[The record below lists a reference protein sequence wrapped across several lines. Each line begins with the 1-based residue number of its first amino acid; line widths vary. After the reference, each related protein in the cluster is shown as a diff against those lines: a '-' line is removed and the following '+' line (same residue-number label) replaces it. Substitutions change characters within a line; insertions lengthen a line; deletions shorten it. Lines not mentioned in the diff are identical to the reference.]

1 MSKVSFF
8 WEIPKSMGKNEE
20 KKDPELVAQHWDLIY
35 PQGVLLVSSESFP
48 EPVESNCL
56 ITSLKYGSKCDCY
69 L

>member
-1 MSKVSFF
+1 
-8 WEIPKSMGKNEE
+8 MGKNEE